1 MKMKAL
7 KKIFVVSMVFC
18 MALVTITACS
28 NGGGESTSSQP
39 KTNQSESNEQN
50 NSSASEPSEN
60 QSEPTPISISMRT
73 LGFTHVENHSNIN
86 EDEYVKK
93 LEELTNVDLDI
104 QLIPNS
110 KFATTMDLRFAA
122 GDIPDVVQ
130 TSGGYGAASG
140 ETLKEAVEAGVFL
153 PLDDL
158 IDKYGPNLKA
168 KIPEEAWEQQRFE
181 DGKIYGIPEFLSN
194 PSRRAT
200 IVRAD
205 VLEKLGIEIPKT
217 PEEAWTVE
225 ETIDIL
231 RRMKHEGGLEWPYT
245 GRAEF
250 KYSDTFFGAYDVQPF
265 KSMWEMVDGKLQPK
279 FFDSENMM
287 KALEVYK
294 TLYDEGLIHP
304 EFLTHEFNNYKNAAI
319 TGKAGMW
326 SMNANELLQWEQQLQ
341 QNVPD
346 ADLEIVPA
354 PRGPDGSGGYYLY
367 GNVTRAFLINKD
379 AEDKAAE
386 IIKFLD
392 WQLSD
397 EAEIFFTFGI
407 EGKDYEV
414 NNGVIEYKEPQTD
427 EEVNIERFRTAF
439 LWMIHDTTYF
449 SKLLERTEEGRNL
462 MNVYDHILAYE
473 GRDGYRFDP
482 ELDAHDNK
490 PQLKMQS
497 DRPAPLLLEHM
508 ARMITGE
515 ESIDQWDNVVQEWLD
530 RGGAEVV
537 EQAQER
543 YENGEYMEPRR

>member
-1 MKMKAL
+1 MRMKAL
-7 KKIFVVSMVFC
+7 NKMLVIIVTC
-18 MALVTITACS
+18 IALVATAACS
-28 NGGGESTSSQP
+28 NNEVNNQPDQEQAEKSS
-39 KTNQSESNEQN
+39 N
-50 NSSASEPSEN
+50 NSNSRNSNNSGSEEK
-60 QSEPTPISISMRT
+60 SEPTPISISMRT
-73 LGFTHVENHSNIN
+73 LGFTHVENHANIN

-110 KFATTMDLRFAA
+110 DFATMMDLRFAS

-130 TSGGYGAASG
+130 TSGGYGEASG

-158 IDKYGPNLKA
+158 IDQYGPNLKA
-168 KIPEEAWEQQRFE
+168 KIPESAWEQQRFE

-205 VLEKLGIEIPKT
+205 ILEKIGVELPTT

-225 ETIDIL
+225 ETLDIL
-231 RRMKHEGGLEWPYT
+231 RKMKNEGGLEWPYT

-265 KSMWEMVDGKLQPK
+265 RTMWEMVDGKLQPK
-279 FFDSENMM
+279 FFDSENMK
-287 KALEVYK
+287 KALQFYK
-294 TLYDEGLIHP
+294 TMYDEGLIHP
-304 EFLTHEFNNYKNAAI
+304 EFLTHEFNDYKNAAI

-326 SMNANELLQWEQQLQ
+326 SMNANELLQWEQQLK
-341 QNVPD
+341 QNVPEG
-346 ADLEIVPA
+346 DLEIIPA

-379 AEDKAAE
+379 AEEKAAE

-392 WQLSD
+392 WQLTE
-397 EAEIFFTFGI
+397 EAETFFTFGI

-414 NNGVIEYKEPQTD
+414 VDGVIEYKEPQT
-427 EEVNIERFRTAF
+427 EAEVNIERFRTAF

-449 SKLLERTEEGRNL
+449 SKLLERSEDGLKLIRT
-462 MNVYDHILAYE
+462 YDEILAYE
-473 GRDGYRFDP
+473 GRDGYRFEP
-482 ELDAHDNK
+482 ALDAHDNK

-508 ARMITGE
+508 AKMVTGSE
-515 ESIDQWDNVVQEWLD
+515 PIDNWDDVVQEWLD

-543 YENGEYMEPRR
+543 YENGEYFEPRR

>member
-7 KKIFVVSMVFC
+7 QKMLVV
-18 MALVTITACS
+18 LVVCCLTVIGMSACS
-28 NGGGESTSSQP
+28 NSEGDENSQL
-39 KTNQSESNEQN
+39 KGSESNNRSSQNQEQVD
-50 NSSASEPSEN
+50 
-60 QSEPTPISISMRT
+60 EPTPISISMRT

-110 KFATTMDLRFAA
+110 DFATMMDLRFAS

-130 TSGGYGAASG
+130 TSGGYGEASG

-153 PLDDL
+153 PLDEL
-158 IDKYGPNLKA
+158 IDEYGPNLKE
-168 KIPEEAWEQQRFE
+168 KIPESAWEQQRFE

-205 VLEKLGIEIPKT
+205 VLEKIGVDLPTT

-225 ETIDIL
+225 ETLDIL
-231 RRMKHEGGLEWPYT
+231 RKMKNEGGLEWPYT

-265 KSMWEMVDGKLQPK
+265 RSMWEMVDDQLQPK
-279 FFDSENMM
+279 FFDSENMI
-287 KALEVYK
+287 KALQVYK
-294 TLYDEGLIHP
+294 TMYDEGLIHP

-326 SMNANELLQWEQQLQ
+326 SMNANELLQWEQQLK
-341 QNVPD
+341 QNVPEG
-346 ADLEIVPA
+346 DLEIIPA

-392 WQLSD
+392 WQLSE

-414 NNGVIEYKEPQTD
+414 KDGKIEYKEPQTD
-427 EEVNIERFRTAF
+427 AEVNIERFRTAF

-449 SKLLERTEEGRNL
+449 SKLLERTEDGRKL
-462 MNVYDHILAYE
+462 IETYDNILAYE
-473 GRDGYRFDP
+473 GRDGYRFEP
-482 ELDAHDNK
+482 SLDAHDNK

-497 DRPAPLLLEHM
+497 DRPAPLLLDHM
-508 ARMITGE
+508 AKMITGA
-515 ESIDQWDNVVQEWLD
+515 ESIDNWEAVVQEWLD
-530 RGGAEVV
+530 RGGSEVI

-543 YENGEYMEPRR
+543 FENGEYFAPRR